1 MPWTILNP
9 NAGINITGLPEENSV
24 SAAVDEVVFYDASA
38 GANRKTAVTNIVPSG
53 SVTLDKLPDGVLT
66 ADTAGRAKMA
76 DGFVTLPKIPD
87 GVLTADSAGRAKMAD
102 AFVTPEKLTGA
113 QTGTAPIYG
122 ARAWV
127 CFDATRNEA
136 DSGASTNG
144 ANVKIYAG
152 GNVTSVLK
160 NATGDYTVNFTTALP
175 DANYAISMSTQTN
188 ASVNGFA
195 GFGGL
200 PTLKSTTEA
209 RVVTASGGG
218 NVDYRD
224 VSFVAFR

>member
-66 ADTAGRAKMA
+66 ADT
-76 DGFVTLPKIPD
+76 
-87 GVLTADSAGRAKMAD
+87 AGRAKMAD